1 MGREPDFGPAGC
13 SARADVAITR
23 RHSAGVAAATVALWL
38 VPNMAPCAAAS
49 QPMTDVC
56 AGMYRAAVE
65 RAMAETAAPKKA
77 RASDEI
83 SGALAAWMVAERTK
97 EEKFR
102 AFALGRYDAFLGLT
116 IDHDFHVSR
125 PFGLLTLRLQRAG
138 ALVGERR
145 ARAVAQAGERIA
157 WFLDKRQFD
166 EKLFDC
172 NIALADALAVSCLA
186 RAFPD
191 DPSVRAAEIRGAVA
205 ALGKRIL
212 ANGDLNENASNY
224 ASLGI
229 CFFLELA
236 KLEGWLDEVGKSP
249 HFRNMFAR
257 MRDLISPVGS
267 IPEYGDGYFE
277 HRQIRLDFVL
287 LLEMAARL
295 YNDASFQEAVRRLP
309 GTAPQGL
316 DEDQL
321 HRGYMLLDLDPFA
334 PMARSEPM
342 LSGVQHRRVPGSPA
356 TVVPDKLILRTG
368 SRPGDAMI
376 MMDLY
381 ALGSHAHEY
390 KRPSIAYY
398 EVAGVPLFHNIGRR
412 GTRSGQCGNSF
423 WILDRPEAF
432 PGYPRTNAWNTMAV
446 PADYCFPGQDPGS
459 RKIGPSLLFR
469 NFRTP
474 EIQFLRLDNLRL
486 EGPKGILLLDGF
498 ESPKSWHSN
507 VSGHPRVKLASSQDH
522 TQGKCSQE
530 VNWNIFGEQYCTR
543 LLEQEKLRDTTFR
556 LADYDTIK
564 LDYKFDGQPPHC
576 NLRSLFER
584 WIDLGDRPLHCEVVR
599 AEAKQDGADAW
610 GRVSFS
616 DYIRPGNALERQIVL
631 TREGALV
638 VVDTF
643 RAGPGVAGWAGGQ
656 LWQLYSVKERGD
668 DWFASGSDGAY
679 AQPDGSTSERR
690 MLVKFMKAPGLAI
703 GSERVR
709 PTTMHAPR
717 ADGSKN
723 EEFFT
728 AHSRGALVPGRRM
741 VAAMAVLPLAADD
754 DAARQAARVTFE
766 DRAGGGVTVTIA
778 SPDGKGQVIVGA
790 GGHVVDI
797 RRPEPPPH
805 APAEQGR

>member
-1 MGREPDFGPAGC
+1 MDFRCSDARSRVALATAIVASAVAPAGGAGG
-13 SARADVAITR
+13 SSQDVPVTCELI
-23 RHSAGVAAATVALWL
+23 
-38 VPNMAPCAAAS
+38 
-49 QPMTDVC
+49 
-56 AGMYRAAVE
+56 YRAAVE
-65 RAMAETAAPKKA
+65 RAIGQTAGPTKI

-83 SGALAAWMVAERTK
+83 SGALAAWLVGERTK
-97 EEKFR
+97 DERFR
-102 AFALGRYDAFLGLT
+102 AFALGRYDAFLGLKT
-116 IDHDFHVSR
+116 DHDFHVSR

-138 ALVGERR
+138 TLAGERR
-145 ARAVAQAGERIA
+145 ARAIAQARERIA

-166 EKLFDC
+166 EKYFDC
-172 NIALADALAVSCLA
+172 NIALADTLAVACLA
-186 RAFPD
+186 RSFPD
-191 DPSVRAAEIRGAVA
+191 DPPMRAAEIRRAVA
-205 ALGKRIL
+205 ALGWRIL
-212 ANGDLNENASNY
+212 ETGDLNENASNY

-277 HRQIRLDFVL
+277 HRQVRLDFVL

-295 YNDASFQEAVRRLP
+295 YNDASFQDAARRFL

-321 HRGYMLLDLDPFA
+321 HRGYMLPDLDPFA
-334 PMARSEPM
+334 TMARSEPM

-381 ALGSHAHEY
+381 ALSSHAHEY
-390 KRPSIAYY
+390 KRPSIGYY
-398 EVAGVPLFHNIGRR
+398 ELAGVPLFHNIGRR

-423 WILDRPEAF
+423 WIHDRPEAF
-432 PGYPRTNAWNTMAV
+432 PGYPGTNAWNTMAV

-459 RKIGPSLLFR
+459 RKIGTSLLFR

-486 EGPKGILLLDGF
+486 EGPKGTLLLDGF

-507 VSGHPRVKLASSQDH
+507 VSRHPQVRLTSSQDH
-522 TQGKCSQE
+522 TQGESSQE
-530 VNWNIFGEQYCTR
+530 VNWKIFGEQYCTR
-543 LLEQEKLRDTTFR
+543 LLEQEKWRDTTFR
-556 LADYDTIK
+556 PTDYDTVK

-576 NLRSLFER
+576 NLRALFER
-584 WIDLGDRPLHCEVVR
+584 WIDLGDRPLHCDVSG
-599 AEAKQDGADAW
+599 AEARQLGTDAW
-610 GRVSFS
+610 GRVSFAN
-616 DYIRPGNALERQIVL
+616 YMGPGNSLVRWLVL

-638 VVDTF
+638 IVDSFT
-643 RAGPGVAGWAGGQ
+643 AGRGAAGWAGGQ
-656 LWQLYSVKERGD
+656 LWQLYSMNERSD
-668 DWFASGSDGAY
+668 DWFASESDGAY

-690 MLVKFMKAPGLAI
+690 LLVKFMRAPGLAI
-703 GSERVR
+703 GAERVR

-717 ADGSKN
+717 ADGSKHQV
-723 EEFFT
+723 FFT
-728 AHSRGALVPGRRM
+728 AHSRGALVPWRRM
-741 VAAMAVLPLAADD
+741 VAAMAVLPLAAND
-754 DAARQAARVTFE
+754 DAVRHAARVTFE
-766 DRAGGGVTVTIA
+766 DRARGGVTVTIA

-790 GGHVVDI
+790 GGDAVEI
-797 RRPEPPPH
+797 RRPDPPAR
-805 APAEQGR
+805 APAEQGG

>member
-1 MGREPDFGPAGC
+1 MDFRC
-13 SARADVAITR
+13 SAARSR
-23 RHSAGVAAATVALWL
+23 VALATAIVASAVAL
-38 VPNMAPCAAAS
+38 AGGAGGSSQDVPVTCELI
-49 QPMTDVC
+49 
-56 AGMYRAAVE
+56 YRAAVE
-65 RAMAETAAPKKA
+65 RAMGEAAGPKKI

-83 SGALAAWMVAERTK
+83 SGALAAWLVAERTK
-97 EEKFR
+97 DEKFR
-102 AFALGRYDAFLGLT
+102 VFALRRYDTFLGLRT
-116 IDHDFHVSR
+116 DHDFHVSR

-138 ALVGERR
+138 ALAGERR
-145 ARAVAQAGERIA
+145 ARVIAQARERIA

-166 EKLFDC
+166 EKYFDC
-172 NIALADALAVSCLA
+172 NIALADTLAVACLA
-186 RAFPD
+186 RSFPD
-191 DPSVRAAEIRGAVA
+191 DPAIRAAEIRGAVA
-205 ALGKRIL
+205 ALGRRIL
-212 ANGDLNENASNY
+212 ETGDLNENASNY

-295 YNDASFQEAVRRLP
+295 YNDASFQDAARRFL

-316 DEDQL
+316 DEDQW

-334 PMARSEPM
+334 PMARTEPM

-356 TVVPDKLILRTG
+356 SVVPDKLILRTG

-390 KRPSIAYY
+390 KRPSIGYY

-423 WILDRPEAF
+423 WIHDRPEAF

-459 RKIGPSLLFR
+459 RKIGTSLLFR

-486 EGPKGILLLDGF
+486 EGPKGTLLLDGF

-507 VSGHPRVKLASSQDH
+507 VSRHPKVRLTSSHDH
-522 TQGKCSQE
+522 TQGKSSQE

-543 LLEQEKLRDTTFR
+543 LLEQEKSRDTTFR
-556 LADYDTIK
+556 LTDYDTVK

-576 NLRSLFER
+576 NLRALFEQ
-584 WIDLGDRPLHCEVVR
+584 WIDLGDRPLHCDVAR
-599 AEAKQDGADAW
+599 AEARQFGGDAW
-610 GRVSFS
+610 GRVSFAN
-616 DYIRPGNALERQIVL
+616 YMGPGNSLARWLVL

-638 VVDTF
+638 IVDTF
-643 RAGPGVAGWAGGQ
+643 TAGRGTAGWAGGQ
-656 LWQLYSVKERGD
+656 LWQLYSMEERGD
-668 DWFASGSDGAY
+668 DWFASESDGAY

-690 MLVKFMKAPGLAI
+690 MLIKFMKAPGLSI
-703 GSERVR
+703 GAERVQ

-717 ADGSKN
+717 ADGSKHQV
-723 EEFFT
+723 FFT

-741 VAAMAVLPLAADD
+741 VAAMAVLPLAADH
-754 DAARQAARVTFE
+754 DAARHAARVTFD
-766 DRAGGGVTVTIA
+766 DRARGGVTVTIA

-790 GGHVVDI
+790 GGDAVEI
-797 RRPEPPPH
+797 RRPDPPPR
-805 APAEQGR
+805 APAEQGG